1 MTAEQPRAPL
11 ALLYDVHRDSLD
23 VLTAICKSRAP
34 VRCAVKRSKRQIVN
48 EEEPGVIDFKR
59 IRLEADSFSE
69 ENGEFAISFFL
80 VHLEIAS
87 FRR

>member
-1 MTAEQPRAPL
+1 M
-11 ALLYDVHRDSLD
+11 
-23 VLTAICKSRAP
+23 
-34 VRCAVKRSKRQIVN
+34 KRSKRQIVN
-48 EEEPGVIDFKR
+48 EEEPGIIDFKR